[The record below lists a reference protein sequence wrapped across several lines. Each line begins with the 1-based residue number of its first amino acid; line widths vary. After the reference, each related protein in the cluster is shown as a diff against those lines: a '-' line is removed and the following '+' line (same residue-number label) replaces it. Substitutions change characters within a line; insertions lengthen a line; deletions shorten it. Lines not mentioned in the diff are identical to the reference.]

1 MLNSRAATPRDS
13 VRCLA
18 LDSCP
23 YPPCMP
29 DSNHNRSGP
38 PSDPAPTDLHKE
50 REHLLQSF
58 SRGARLTEEVVTEH
72 ERLVSHIAELERDNA
87 VLRAK
92 VEADDAVREL
102 LAKIERLENEK
113 QQLLSHVREVEAN
126 SSQFS
131 ERFQQV
137 ETEFSN
143 LANLFVASNQ
153 LHASLSP
160 RGVMRRIKEV
170 LAQLVGAEAYV
181 IYFANS
187 EGTEL
192 VPIAAEG
199 VSGDDLVNQPIRTSR
214 IGQVHQSGD
223 AAIDEEGDPSQGTI
237 GNPPAILPLS
247 VDERVIGVIA
257 IFSTL
262 AQKNRFTTLDY
273 ELFTLLRRQAAAAL
287 ISASLF
293 TAAERRIPGLEA
305 FMDLSV

>member
-1 MLNSRAATPRDS
+1 MRNSRMPMARDS
-13 VRCLA
+13 VEEPKASPLPQ
-18 LDSCP
+18 LQV
-23 YPPCMP
+23 MP
-29 DSNHNRSGP
+29 DSNRNRSGP

-50 REHLLQSF
+50 REHLMQSF

-72 ERLVSHIAELERDNA
+72 ERLISRVAELERDNA

-92 VEADDAVREL
+92 VEADDAIHEL
-102 LAKIERLENEK
+102 LAKINRLEQEK
-113 QQLLSHVREVEAN
+113 LELLSQVREVEAN

-170 LAQLVGAEAYV
+170 LAQLVGAQAYV

-199 VSGDDLVNQPIRTSR
+199 VSGDDLVNQPIHSSR
-214 IGQVHQSGD
+214 IGHVHQSGD

-237 GNPPAILPLS
+237 RNPPAILPLS
-247 VDERVIGVIA
+247 VDDRVIGVIA

-287 ISASLF
+287 VSASLF
-293 TAAERRIPGLEA
+293 TVAERRIPGLEA

>member
-1 MLNSRAATPRDS
+1 
-13 VRCLA
+13 
-18 LDSCP
+18 
-23 YPPCMP
+23 MP
-29 DSNHNRSGP
+29 DSIHNRSGP
-38 PSDPAPTDLHKE
+38 PSDPAPTDLRKE
-50 REHLLQSF
+50 GEHLLQTF
-58 SRGARLTEEVVTEH
+58 SRGARLTEEVVSEH
-72 ERLVSHIAELERDNA
+72 ERLVSRVAELERDNA

-102 LAKIERLENEK
+102 LAKIERLEQDK
-113 QQLLSHVREVEAN
+113 LQLLSHVREVEAHSN
-126 SSQFS
+126 QFS

-137 ETEFSN
+137 ESEFSN

-181 IYFANS
+181 VYFANP

-199 VSGDDLVNQPIRTSR
+199 VSGDDLVNQPIRSSLV
-214 IGQVHQSGD
+214 GQVHQSGV
-223 AAIDEEGDPSQGTI
+223 AAIDEEGDPSRGTI
-237 GNPPAILPLS
+237 RNPPAVLPLS
-247 VDERVIGVIA
+247 VDDRVIGVIA
-257 IFSTL
+257 IFATL
-262 AQKNRFTTLDY
+262 AQKTRFTTLDY

-287 ISASLF
+287 VSASLF
-293 TAAERRIPGLEA
+293 TAVERHIPGLEA

>member
-1 MLNSRAATPRDS
+1 MLNSRAGTPRDS
-13 VRCLA
+13 VRYLA
-18 LDSCP
+18 FDSCASRL
-23 YPPCMP
+23 CMP

-143 LANLFVASNQ
+143 LANLFVAGNQ

>member
-1 MLNSRAATPRDS
+1 M
-13 VRCLA
+13 
-18 LDSCP
+18 
-23 YPPCMP
+23 
-29 DSNHNRSGP
+29 
-38 PSDPAPTDLHKE
+38 
-50 REHLLQSF
+50 QSF

-72 ERLVSHIAELERDNA
+72 ERLVSRVAELERDNA

-92 VEADDAVREL
+92 VEADDAIREL
-102 LAKIERLENEK
+102 LAKIERLEHEK
-113 QQLLSHVREVEAN
+113 QELLSHVREVEEN

-137 ETEFSN
+137 EDEFAN
-143 LANLFVASNQ
+143 LANLYVASNQ
-153 LHASLSP
+153 LHTSLSP

-170 LAQLVGAEAYV
+170 LAQLVGAESYV
-181 IYFANS
+181 VYFANS
-187 EGTEL
+187 DGTEL

-199 VSGDDLVNQPIRTSR
+199 VTGEDLVNQPIFSSR
-214 IGQVHQSGD
+214 IGQVYQSGD
-223 AAIDEEGDPSQGTI
+223 AAIDEEGDLSGGSI

-247 VDERVIGVIA
+247 MDERVIGVIA

-287 ISASLF
+287 VSASLF
-293 TAAERRIPGLEA
+293 ALAERRIPGLEA

>member
-1 MLNSRAATPRDS
+1 
-13 VRCLA
+13 
-18 LDSCP
+18 
-23 YPPCMP
+23 MP

-58 SRGARLTEEVVTEH
+58 SRGSRLTEEVATEH
-72 ERLVSHIAELERDNA
+72 ERLVSRVAELERDNA

-92 VEADDAVREL
+92 VEADDAIREL
-102 LAKIERLENEK
+102 LGKIERLEHEK
-113 QQLLSHVREVEAN
+113 QQLLSHVQEVEAN
-126 SSQFS
+126 SNQFS

-170 LAQLVGAEAYV
+170 LAQLVGAESYA
-181 IYFANS
+181 IYFANA

-199 VSGDDLVNQPIRTSR
+199 ISGDDLVNQPVHSSR
-214 IGQVHQSGD
+214 VGQVHQSGD

-237 GNPPAILPLS
+237 ANPPAILPLS
-247 VDERVIGVIA
+247 IDERVIGVIA

-287 ISASLF
+287 VSASLF
-293 TAAERRIPGLEA
+293 TVAERRIPGLEA

>member
-1 MLNSRAATPRDS
+1 VAIARDS
-13 VRCLA
+13 VERA
-18 LDSCP
+18 EADSAP
-23 YPPCMP
+23 SLVLMP
-29 DSNHNRSGP
+29 DSKLNRSGP
-38 PSDPAPTDLHKE
+38 PSDPAPTDLNKE
-50 REHLLQSF
+50 REHLMQSF

-72 ERLVSHIAELERDNA
+72 ERLVSRVAELERDNA

-92 VEADDAVREL
+92 VEADDAIREL
-102 LAKIERLENEK
+102 LAKIERLEHEK
-113 QQLLSHVREVEAN
+113 QELLSHVREVEEN

-137 ETEFSN
+137 EDEFAN
-143 LANLFVASNQ
+143 LANLYVASNQ
-153 LHASLSP
+153 LHTSLSP

-170 LAQLVGAEAYV
+170 LAQLVGAESYV
-181 IYFANS
+181 VYFANS
-187 EGTEL
+187 DGTEL

-199 VSGDDLVNQPIRTSR
+199 VTGEDLVNQPIFSSR
-214 IGQVHQSGD
+214 IGQVYQSGD
-223 AAIDEEGDPSQGTI
+223 AAIDEEGDLSGGSI

-247 VDERVIGVIA
+247 MDERVIGVIA

-287 ISASLF
+287 VSASLF
-293 TAAERRIPGLEA
+293 ALAERRIPGLEA